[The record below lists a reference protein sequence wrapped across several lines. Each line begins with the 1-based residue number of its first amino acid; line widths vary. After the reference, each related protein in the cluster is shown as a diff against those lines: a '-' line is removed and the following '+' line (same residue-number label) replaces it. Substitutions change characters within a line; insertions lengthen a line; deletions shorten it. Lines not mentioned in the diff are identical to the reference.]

1 MISLRA
7 LLIGLGVLL
16 AALFL
21 LENWRPHPT
30 HEPSPPAV
38 AAVDAPT
45 LARELE
51 AEKAATERRR
61 LELMPAQREAQR
73 QDPALL
79 RRREVQQQI
88 LNAHRAEWKELIDR
102 HLAEFLRL
110 RDEATKSVDGHV
122 TCTLCNDSYHAV
134 CLFCA
139 EASNGKCAACRGSG
153 RSADSNVC
161 PACSGH
167 GKCFKCAGLRK
178 MPCPFCDQRGLV
190 HRDTPRPSP
199 VPIFQ

>member
-16 AALFL
+16 TALFL
-21 LENWRPHPT
+21 LDNWRPHPDQ
-30 HEPSPPAV
+30 PPLPAPAETGD
-38 AAVDAPT
+38 AAT

-110 RDEATKSVDGHV
+110 RDEATKSVDGQV
-122 TCTLCNDSYHAV
+122 SCTLCNDSYHAT
-134 CLFCA
+134 CFFCA
-139 EASNGKCAACRGSG
+139 DASNGKCAACGGSG
-153 RSADSNVC
+153 RSPDSNVC

-167 GKCFKCAGLRK
+167 GKCFKCAGLKK
-178 MPCPFCDQRGLV
+178 MPCPFCDQRGVV
-190 HRDTPRPSP
+190 HRDSPRPSP